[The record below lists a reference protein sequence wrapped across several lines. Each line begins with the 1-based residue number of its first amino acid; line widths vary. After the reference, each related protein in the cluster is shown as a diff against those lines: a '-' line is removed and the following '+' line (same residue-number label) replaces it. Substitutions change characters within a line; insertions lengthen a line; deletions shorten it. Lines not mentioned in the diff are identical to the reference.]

1 MKWADFFHAGTKL
14 AKLKVL
20 GKPGSWDTAQNAIS
34 QSDYRSFKSTISL
47 DSWKIEV
54 DRKNIGVGMV
64 NFRCDHSVLRTLKL
78 AVYQIKKKKKKK
90 KFGFWCVDTN
100 SWKLKITLTIFG
112 WWWSKIVVTFKV
124 LEL

>member
-34 QSDYRSFKSTISL
+34 QSDYRIFKSTISL

-54 DRKNIGVGMV
+54 DWKNIGVGMV
-64 NFRCDHSVLRTLKL
+64 NFRCDHSVLRTVKL
-78 AVYQIKKKKKKK
+78 AVCQKKKKKKK
-90 KFGFWCVDTN
+90 EIWLLVCWYKFMKAKNYFNNFWVVMVKN
-100 SWKLKITLTIFG
+100 SCDL
-112 WWWSKIVVTFKV
+112 
-124 LEL
+124 

>member
-34 QSDYRSFKSTISL
+34 QSDYRIFKSTISL

-54 DRKNIGVGMV
+54 DWKNIGVGMV

-78 AVYQIKKKKKKK
+78 AVCQKKKKKKKK

-112 WWWSKIVVTFKV
+112 WWWSKIVLTFKV

>member
-34 QSDYRSFKSTISL
+34 QSDYRIFKSTISL

-54 DRKNIGVGMV
+54 DWKNIGVGMV

-78 AVYQIKKKKKKK
+78 AVCQKKKKKEKRNLA
-90 KFGFWCVDTN
+90 FG
-100 SWKLKITLTIFG
+100 
-112 WWWSKIVVTFKV
+112 V
-124 LEL
+124 LIQIHES